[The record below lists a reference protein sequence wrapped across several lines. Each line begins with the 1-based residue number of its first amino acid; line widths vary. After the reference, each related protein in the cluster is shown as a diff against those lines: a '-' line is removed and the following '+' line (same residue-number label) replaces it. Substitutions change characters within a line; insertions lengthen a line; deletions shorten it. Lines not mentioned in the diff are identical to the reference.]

1 MAAFIEWCLAHETG
15 PGERLYNYCDV
26 PAYDMNTLV
35 LDVYRALGRP
45 KRMLVH
51 FPYPL
56 AYLGGLCFDLLAL
69 VTRRK
74 FAVSAIRVK
83 KFTQDTYFT
92 SNRVPA
98 TGFVPP
104 VPLEEGLRRTIDW
117 EFVRRVDGSRSAG
130 SECVSLTERFCKPCR
145 IMLSACQHNHLS
157 LARLSCKA

>member
-1 MAAFIEWCLAHETG
+1 MNYVENVAAFIEWCLAHETG

-74 FAVSAIRVK
+74 FAVSAIRVR
-83 KFTQDTYFT
+83 KFTQETYFT
-92 SNRVPA
+92 SGRVPA

-117 EFVRRVDGSRSAG
+117 EFARRVHVLQGVGMGRHSAKHRHSVSKAKSRCFHNAG
-130 SECVSLTERFCKPCR
+130 TVS
-145 IMLSACQHNHLS
+145 
-157 LARLSCKA
+157 